1 MTCPLILVPRSA
13 SREPNSDKVKDLVK
27 TVPLEVGRRDG
38 FEDVGS
44 KALPLKPL
52 CVQVQ
57 FLRAFLVAQQ

>member
-1 MTCPLILVPRSA
+1 MPRSA

-27 TVPLEVGRRDG
+27 TVPLEVGRRNG

-52 CVQVQ
+52 CVEVQ
-57 FLRAFLVAQQ
+57 FLRVSLLAQR